1 MEDTKRKSDRVLK
14 VERGFEGSRLE
25 GQMMAS
31 AYERVLPIIRAGPS
45 ASLGESSE
53 PGSERRIR
61 TIRQE
66 WPYATG
72 A

>member
-14 VERGFEGSRLE
+14 VERGFEWSRLE
-25 GQMMAS
+25 GQMIAS

-45 ASLGESSE
+45 VLPGESPE

-61 TIRQE
+61 TTQQE
-66 WPYATG
+66 WAYATG

>member
-14 VERGFEGSRLE
+14 VERGFEWSRLE
-25 GQMMAS
+25 GQMVAS
-31 AYERVLPIIRAGPS
+31 AYEHVLPIIRAGPS
-45 ASLGESSE
+45 ASQGESPE
-53 PGSERRIR
+53 PGSERQIR
-61 TIRQE
+61 MTHQE

>member
-14 VERGFEGSRLE
+14 VERSFEWSRLE
-25 GQMMAS
+25 GHMIAL

-45 ASLGESSE
+45 ASPGESPK
-53 PGSERRIR
+53 PGPERQIR
-61 TIRQE
+61 TTHQE
-66 WPYATG
+66 RPYATG